1 MVNYV
6 DLDSPALQD
15 YPALAAAVAEGRSL
29 PLVLTGDT
37 VKSPAVLSFAW
48 FVNEY
53 KAMGVL

>member
-1 MVNYV
+1 V
-6 DLDSPALQD
+6 DVDGPRLQD

-29 PLVLTGDT
+29 PLVLTGTT